1 MHNSTAQ
8 ALLFD
13 VGGVV
18 VDIDFNRALRAWSAH
33 SLLSPDELKRR
44 FQFDTAYERH
54 ERGEI
59 EANDY
64 FDHLASTLQLTA
76 TREDIASGWNAIFVA
91 EITATRRLVEAARTT
106 LPCYAFTNTN
116 ASHLACWT
124 RLFPEVVAAFDGIF
138 ASHQIG
144 LRKPE
149 LAAFEHICRA
159 TDIPAESFLFFDDL
173 PENVHAASEAGL
185 QAVLVRCPAD
195 VARALRGLGCNLGDR

>member
-1 MHNSTAQ
+1 MRTSAAQ

-33 SLLSPDELKRR
+33 SRLSPDELKKR

-64 FDHLASTLQLTA
+64 FDHLASTLQLMV
-76 TREDIASGWNAIFVA
+76 TREEIASGWNAIFVG
-91 EITATRRLVEAARTT
+91 EITATRRLIEAARTR

-124 RLFPEVVAAFDGIF
+124 RLFPGVVAAFDEIF

-149 LAAFEHICRA
+149 HAAFEHICLA
-159 TDIPAESFLFFDDL
+159 TGIAAENFVFFDDL
-173 PENVHAASEAGL
+173 PENVQAASRAGL
-185 QAVLVRCPAD
+185 QAVLVRSPGD
-195 VARALRGLGCNLGDR
+195 VAHALRGLG

>member
-1 MHNSTAQ
+1 MHTSAPQ

-18 VDIDFNRALRAWSAH
+18 IDIDFNRALQAWSVH
-33 SLLSPDELKRR
+33 SPLTLAELKQR

-59 EANDY
+59 DANDY
-64 FDHLASTLQLTA
+64 FDHLASALQLTA
-76 TREDIASGWNAIFVA
+76 TREEIASGWNAIFVA

-116 ASHLACWT
+116 ATHLNCWT
-124 RLFPEVVAAFDGIF
+124 RLFPGVVAAFDGIF

-149 LAAFEHICRA
+149 RAAFEHICLA
-159 TDIPAESFLFFDDL
+159 TDIPAENFVFFDDL
-173 PENVHAASEAGL
+173 PENIQAASRAGL
-185 QAVLVRCPAD
+185 QAVLVRSPDD
-195 VARALRGLGCNLGDR
+195 VARALRSLGCELSGS

>member
-1 MHNSTAQ
+1 MRTSAAQ

-33 SLLSPDELKRR
+33 SRLSPDELKKR

-64 FDHLASTLQLTA
+64 FDHLASTLQLRA
-76 TREDIASGWNAIFVA
+76 TREEIASGWNAIFVG
-91 EITATRRLVEAARTT
+91 EIAATRRLVETARTT
-106 LPCYAFTNTN
+106 LPCYAY
-116 ASHLACWT
+116 
-124 RLFPEVVAAFDGIF
+124 
-138 ASHQIG
+138 QIG

-149 LAAFEHICRA
+149 RAAFEHICFA
-159 TDIPAESFLFFDDL
+159 TGIAAENFVFFDDL
-173 PENVHAASEAGL
+173 PENVQAASRAGL
-185 QAVLVRCPAD
+185 QAVLVRSPGD
-195 VARALRGLGCNLGDR
+195 VAHALRGLG